1 MAAQL
6 PPQLS
11 VPFSLFLLGFFDPS
25 FSFLSFSLFFLL
37 LLLLLPSCSIT
48 ICPPTSVSLC
58 PLDRRKTL
66 RNCTEMDALGGEES
80 NPHQS
85 LPPSATPEKQTKTQ
99 LNIGIYFLIFL
110 FFAYNLRLSIHYWCV
125 SEPTLECRVLFQPK
139 NDFQT
144 KFHPK
149 SNKQIVKKEREK
161 EYGRKE
167 KRFIWSVREPA
178 VKRHNSALTRGSR
191 DLFQYRSLLSY
202 KPPPPPLIPFVKNF
216 CSFII
221 QFFIIIWLLWKI
233 I

>member
-99 LNIGIYFLIFL
+99 LNIGIYFLIFI
-110 FFAYNLRLSIHYWCV
+110 FRLYLTSIDTLLMCIGADIGM
-125 SEPTLECRVLFQPK
+125 SSLIPT
-139 NDFQT
+139 
-144 KFHPK
+144 
-149 SNKQIVKKEREK
+149 
-161 EYGRKE
+161 E
-167 KRFIWSVREPA
+167 KRFSN
-178 VKRHNSALTRGSR
+178 K
-191 DLFQYRSLLSY
+191 
-202 KPPPPPLIPFVKNF
+202 IPSEIK
-216 CSFII
+216 
-221 QFFIIIWLLWKI
+221 
-233 I
+233 